1 MFHFLSKQP
10 PARRIFISFALVS
23 FLGSLALSL
32 PFAQTP
38 TSLATYFDHLFM
50 AVSMVCVTGLSVVP
64 LSETYNIWGQLIAL
78 ILIQIG
84 GLGFITFIGLFYLRF
99 QQKLSFSNR
108 AAIQEST
115 NYTQPKS
122 LKNFLKSVFLITFL
136 IEGVGAFLLSFRFV
150 PLLGWSDGLFTS
162 IFLSVSAFCNAGFDN
177 LGRSSLI
184 QYQTDPLVIL
194 TISLLIITGGLGFS
208 VWFDLQTNLLEK
220 HPLKR
225 LRFHTKVVL
234 GASGFLLAFGTLS
247 TLITEYH
254 NPATL
259 GDLNFWDSF
268 LVAFFQ
274 SVTVRT
280 AGFSTVDFTQMRP
293 ASIIFLVHQ
302 MFIGGAPGGT
312 AGGLKV
318 TTFLVLLAYAR
329 AEILG
334 LPHVNLWKRSVSP
347 KTVQKSFTILM
358 VYFVSLMSSLALL
371 SYFDGDSHRFLYVM
385 MEAVSALSTVGVSAN
400 LTSTLNNA
408 CLTIIMLLMFMGRIG
423 PLTLLISFADRK
435 PSRKSTLKY
444 AKANLLV
451 G

>member
-1 MFHFLSKQP
+1 MYRFLSKQP

-23 FLGSLALSL
+23 FIGSLALSL
-32 PFAQTP
+32 PMVQTP
-38 TSLATYFDHLFM
+38 YSMATYFDHLFM

-64 LSETYNIWGQLIAL
+64 LSETYNIWGQIIAM

-84 GLGFITFIGLFYLRF
+84 GLGFISFIGLFYMRS
-99 QQKLSFSNR
+99 QQKLSYSNR

-115 NYTQPKS
+115 SYSQPQSMKS
-122 LKNFLKSVFLITFL
+122 FLKSVFLITFL
-136 IEGVGAFLLSFRFV
+136 LEGIGTFLLSFRFV
-150 PLLGWSDGLFTS
+150 PLLGFWDGLFTS
-162 IFLSVSAFCNAGFDN
+162 LFLSVSAFCNAGFDN

-184 QYQTDPLVIL
+184 QYQIDPLVIL
-194 TISLLIITGGLGFS
+194 TISFLIITGGLGFS
-208 VWFDLQTNLLEK
+208 VWFDLRTNWREK
-220 HPLKR
+220 HRFKR

-234 GASGFLLAFGTLS
+234 LYNLLLLAIGTIT
-247 TLITEYH
+247 TLITEYN
-254 NPATL
+254 NPAIL
-259 GDLNFWDSF
+259 GEYDFGNSL

-293 ASIIFLVHQ
+293 STIIVLVHQ

-312 AGGLKV
+312 AGGIKI
-318 TTFLVLLAYAR
+318 TTFLVLLAFAR
-329 AEILG
+329 SEILG
-334 LPHVNLWKRSVSP
+334 LPHVNFWKRTISP
-347 KTVQKSFTILM
+347 KTVQKSFIILM
-358 VYFVSLMSSLALL
+358 VYFVALMSSLALL

-400 LTSTLNNA
+400 LTSSLNHA

-423 PLTLLISFADRK
+423 PLTLLISFADHT